1 MLRDYATKGTC
12 IWPQPPP
19 IKVRNQ
25 RQGLKKTERKA
36 KASTPHL
43 RRALE
48 QQQQAEHDDA
58 VFAVEDVVDAERA
71 GYDRAWRGTYGRL
84 IQERMAA
91 SFAPLPQL
99 TRSAVRAC
107 QHAHLGKPETAH
119 GPTLE
124 YRQLPH
130 GSSSH
135 SQQWVWSHT
144 HIVPHPQHHLQRPH
158 HVHIG
163 STRTCSSST
172 PLAASSRRKI
182 I

>member
-1 MLRDYATKGTC
+1 MPNEQDMT
-12 IWPQPPP
+12 
-19 IKVRNQ
+19 
-25 RQGLKKTERKA
+25 GL
-36 KASTPHL
+36 
-43 RRALE
+43 
-48 QQQQAEHDDA
+48 
-58 VFAVEDVVDAERA
+58 
-71 GYDRAWRGTYGRL
+71 WRGTYGRL

-91 SFAPLPQL
+91 SFAPLPHL
-99 TRSAVRAC
+99 TRSAERAC

-135 SQQWVWSHT
+135 SQQWVWSQT

-172 PLAASSRRKI
+172 PLGRVVPKKDHLKHGISDIFYATPSLLSAQTGIDRCARLNGCRNRLTSTPACARAPPRMQPS
-182 I
+182 